1 MYVTR
6 VLFPPPFA
14 PHGSLVMP
22 ACFIASCSISKP
34 IARLFFLV
42 PSCTIWCRFHLWPPF
57 SPTPFPVS
65 CVYTLHLPDDSIVSF
80 QSPCLSFSTSF
91 FFLISY
97 FLPLLS
103 VCTST
108 AKCYPF
114 LLFSVCLCVLGP
126 VLSPQLSLQMDFLS
140 KETHNHLQTSLF
152 NHQQQ
157 IYSCHFCRLLLA
169 G

>member
-1 MYVTR
+1 
-6 VLFPPPFA
+6 
-14 PHGSLVMP
+14 MP

-34 IARLFFLV
+34 IARLFFPV

-65 CVYTLHLPDDSIVSF
+65 CVYTLSICLMTRS
-80 QSPCLSFSTSF
+80 SPFSLRVCLSPHLF
-91 FFLISY
+91 FKISY

-140 KETHNHLQTSLF
+140 KETHNHLQMSLF
-152 NHQQQ
+152 NQQQQ